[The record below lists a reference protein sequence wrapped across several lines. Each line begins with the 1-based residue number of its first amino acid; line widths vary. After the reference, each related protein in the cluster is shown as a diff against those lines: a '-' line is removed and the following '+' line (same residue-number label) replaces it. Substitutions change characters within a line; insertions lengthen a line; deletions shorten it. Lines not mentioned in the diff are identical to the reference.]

1 MRVPQFGL
9 RSVRHKLLAG
19 VLLTS
24 MAALLVTGVAMVIYD
39 LRSYRDRQVDDL
51 ATQAEIVGRSSA
63 AALQFDDSKFAGNN
77 LALLSARPGIRA
89 GAIYNAKGA
98 LFASYVRE
106 GEDRNSLPSLPET
119 DGVHVRGE
127 TLDIYRRVIENGEIL
142 GTVYLQSHYEFYER
156 LWNYLAIVLGVSAL
170 ALAVSWL
177 LSLWLQASVTK
188 PILDVTGVARNV
200 VEHRDYSLRATKSTQ
215 DEIGYLVDA
224 FNDMLAEIGRRTEAL
239 EASNRALER
248 QIAERSEAERA
259 LHDSERRNRTLINA
273 TTSVVWTADGSKAF
287 SVEQQAW
294 GRYTGQSE
302 EEYRGKG
309 WRKVFHADDCE
320 LMDGRWVAAT
330 EMNEPFECEVR
341 LWHAASSGYRFVSL
355 RAAPVFDGE
364 TGIVEWIGTITDIDD
379 RKRAEEEIRK
389 LNAELEERVRT
400 RTVELEVTNK
410 ELESFSYSVSHDLR
424 APLRAID
431 GYSQMLE
438 EDYRERLDE
447 EGQRLLLVVRQEA
460 GKMGHL
466 IDDLLAFSKL
476 SRKPVDA
483 SVDVDMTHLAKD
495 VAAELM
501 REHEE
506 DRVRLDIWPLPKA
519 PGDRA
524 LLRQVWV
531 NLISNALKYSGSKPR
546 SEILVTGEVSDG
558 EAIYR
563 VADNGVGFDM
573 KYSGK
578 LFGVFQ
584 RLHKTDEFEG
594 TGVGLAI
601 VHRVVTRHGGS
612 VRADSKVGEG
622 ATFYFTLPVRAEN
635 D

>member
-24 MAALLVTGVAMVIYD
+24 MAALLVTGVAMLVYD
-39 LRSYRDRQVDDL
+39 LRSYHDRQVDDL
-51 ATQAEIVGRSSA
+51 TTQAEIIGRSSA
-63 AALQFDDSKFAGNN
+63 AALQFDDSKFAGDN
-77 LALLSARPGIRA
+77 LALLSSRPGIRA
-89 GAIYNAKGA
+89 GAIYNARGA

-106 GEDRNSLPSLPET
+106 GEAGDLPSLPES
-119 DGVHVRGE
+119 DGVHVKGE
-127 TLDIYRRVIENGEIL
+127 ILEIHRRVIANGEIL
-142 GTVYLQSHYEFYER
+142 GTVYLQSHYEFRER

-170 ALAVSWL
+170 ALAVSWV

-200 VEHRDYSLRATKSTQ
+200 VERRDYTLRATKTTQ
-215 DEIGYLVDA
+215 DEIGYLVEA

-239 EASNRALER
+239 ETANRKLER

-259 LHDSERRNRTLINA
+259 LRDSERRNRTLVNA
-273 TTSVVWTADGSKAF
+273 TTSVVWTTDGDRLF
-287 SVEQQAW
+287 SVEQPAW
-294 GRYTGQSE
+294 GRYTGQTDAES
-302 EEYRGKG
+302 RGKG
-309 WRKVFHADDCE
+309 WRKAFHADDRD
-320 LMDGRWVAAT
+320 LIDGRWDAAA
-330 EMNEPFECEVR
+330 EAKEPFECEVR
-341 LWHAASSGYRFVSL
+341 LWYAASSGYRIVSL
-355 RAAPVFDGE
+355 RAAPVLDSE
-364 TGIVEWIGTITDIDD
+364 AGIVEWIGTVTDIDD
-379 RKRAEEEIRK
+379 RRRAEEEIK
-389 LNAELEERVRT
+389 NLNTELEERVRA
-400 RTVELEVTNK
+400 RTVELEATNK
-410 ELESFSYSVSHDLR
+410 ELEGFSYSVSHDLR

-438 EDYRERLDE
+438 EDYRDRIDE
-447 EGQRLLLVVRQEA
+447 EGQRLLAIVRQET

-476 SRKPVDA
+476 SRKPVDV
-483 SVDVDMTHLAKD
+483 SSEIDMTHLAKD

-501 REHEE
+501 REQKE
-506 DRVRLDIWPLPKA
+506 DRVRLDIWPLPKV

-524 LLRQVWV
+524 MLRQVWV
-531 NLISNALKYSGSKPR
+531 NLLSNALKYSGSKPKM
-546 SEILVTGEVSDG
+546 EILVTGEVSDG
-558 EAIYR
+558 HAVYR

-573 KYSGK
+573 KYAGK

-584 RLHKTDEFEG
+584 RLHKADEFEG

-612 VRADSKVGEG
+612 VRADGKVGEG
-622 ATFYFTLPVRAEN
+622 ATFYFTLPVGAKNE
-635 D
+635 